1 MPDQQQE
8 KRLNMTNLEQ
18 LGAHL
23 FDAVVNLDPQEF
35 EAIAGTAD
43 RLKTEGRLHECPD
56 FATLFG
62 AIERAVVTDP
72 TFPATNYH
80 PTRIADPAEDAG
92 TYLRAVTGR
101 PERRNI
107 QNRGRRHSD
116 APLRS
121 ATG

>member
-1 MPDQQQE
+1 
-8 KRLNMTNLEQ
+8 MTNLEQ
-18 LGAHL
+18 LGAYL

-56 FATLFG
+56 FAMLFG
-62 AIERAVVTDP
+62 AIERAVITDP
-72 TFPATNYH
+72 ASPVVSYRQPEAEL
-80 PTRIADPAEDAG
+80 PPSVRKADPAEDAG
-92 TYLRAVTGR
+92 THLRAVTGR

-116 APLRS
+116 AP
-121 ATG
+121 